1 MKKKFKLSELKE
13 MVKARYE
20 KEAIRYD
27 NLTRLPKKWRKDWV
41 DEKRILF
48 KLINPRKNEVALDVG
63 CGTGIISIKMAKRGA
78 KIYGLDISAKMIEKF
93 KEKIKKQNFKNFKE
107 LRVWSMGRLPYK
119 SKFFDIITCCGV
131 MDHYPINFAKKC
143 LIEMK
148 RVLKNNG
155 RIVIDFPNEKSDL
168 IREYVKAEPTLH
180 LYSEKSLKNM
190 IKSSSLEIA
199 DIKKVGMG
207 IQFLLK
213 PHLVGTSPGS
223 NPTSKPQQVYRTLKS
238 NMPNSPGIKK

>member
-1 MKKKFKLSELKE
+1 MKKFKLSELKKI
-13 MVKARYE
+13 VKEHYE

-27 NLTRLPKKWRKDWV
+27 NLKRLPKKWRKAWA

-78 KIYGLDISAKMIEKF
+78 KIYGLDISAKMIEKLE
-93 KEKIKKQNFKNFKE
+93 EKIEGQNLKNFKE
-107 LRVWSMGRLPYK
+107 LRVCPMGKLPYK
-119 SKFFDIITCCGV
+119 SKFFDIVTCCGV
-131 MDHYPINFAKKC
+131 MDHYPIDFAKEC

-168 IREYVKAEPTLH
+168 IQEYVKAEPTLH
-180 LYSEKSLKNM
+180 LYPEKSLKEM
-190 IKSSSLEIA
+190 IKSCGLEIA
-199 DIKKVGMG
+199 GIKKVGMG

-213 PHLVGTSPGS
+213 TSSCEYRPGS
-223 NPTSKPQQVYRTLKS
+223 NP
-238 NMPNSPGIKK
+238 